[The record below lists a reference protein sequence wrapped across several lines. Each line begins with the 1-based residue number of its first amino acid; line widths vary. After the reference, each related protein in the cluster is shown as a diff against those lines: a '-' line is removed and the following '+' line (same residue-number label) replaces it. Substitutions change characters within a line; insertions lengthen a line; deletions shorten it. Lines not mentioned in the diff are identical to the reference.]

1 MSGTT
6 IFAEHKTIIMK
17 NDFIHQVYFWLK
29 DPTSISDREKL
40 VAGLVKLSG
49 VKTIKNFHI
58 GVPADTNRP
67 VIDSSYAVSSLLVFA
82 NGADQASYQTDP
94 MHLEFIAN
102 CKELW
107 SKVIVYDTESAIA

>member
-1 MSGTT
+1 
-6 IFAEHKTIIMK
+6 MK

-29 DPTSISDREKL
+29 DPASASDRDKL
-40 VAGLVKLSG
+40 IAGLIKLSG
-49 VKTIKNFHI
+49 VKTIKSYHI
-58 GVPADTNRP
+58 GTPADTNRP
-67 VIDSSYAVSSLLVFA
+67 VIDSSYAVSSLLIFA

-94 MHLEFIAN
+94 MHLQFIAE